1 MTMRRSLLTE
11 LAAALGGLPVFGSLP
26 GSAAERAG
34 IRYGDVLMSVDGQP
48 TPNWDAYLTARDSSG
63 PTITVQLFRDGAEF
77 TVELELDRSHRLDT
91 QTVAS
96 LLGLQNEGE

>member
-11 LAAALGGLPVFGSLP
+11 LAEALGGLPVYGSLP

-48 TPNWDAYLTARDSSG
+48 TPSWDAYLKARQSSG
-63 PTITVQLFRDGAEF
+63 PSITVRLFRDGAELS
-77 TVELELDRSHRLDT
+77 VELVLDRSHHVDA

-96 LLGLQNEGE
+96 LLGLRSEGE